1 MAITVMIFRKS
12 CKAVWII
19 SVTELSSGKK
29 KKKKVGKNQQQNKTR
44 GERDFP
50 MACLH

>member
-29 KKKKVGKNQQQNKTR
+29 KKKVGKNQQQNKTR